1 MRDAAGLLIRPF
13 RFYRVASH
21 ARTLQAM
28 RIKFM
33 NGAESLISTLV
44 GAGVKVCF
52 ANPGTTEMPMVQA
65 LDTVPGMRA
74 VLCLFE
80 GVATGA
86 ADGYARMTGK
96 PGLTLLHL
104 GPGFANG
111 IAYLHDAKRA
121 RSPIVNLIGDHAS
134 WHLPADAPLTS
145 DIFSLANP
153 VSNWVRRS
161 NSAAE
166 IAGDAAEAVAVAS
179 VKPGSIATLILPH
192 DAQLEPASGAA
203 TVNSIAEPQAV
214 SDEAIRLAA
223 EVLRGESAALFLGAY
238 ALRERGLKAV
248 ARIAA
253 ATGCKL
259 MCESF
264 PARWERGVGTPVIE
278 RLPYFPEMAIAAL
291 APYKSIV
298 LAGARSPVSFFGYP
312 GVSSY
317 FISPEQNTVTLATP
331 VEDVESALEALA
343 EVLNA
348 PGEVST
354 NSALQIPVMP
364 TGKLTPETL
373 SAAVAAL
380 LPENCIVMDE
390 SNTSMGPF
398 TKMAQS
404 AKPHTTLYQPGGA
417 IGLGFPCSTGAAV
430 ACPHRI
436 VINLQSDGSGMYTL
450 QALWTQAREGLNVK
464 TIVLNNQSYRILG
477 IELMRAGVK
486 EFSPLAK
493 NLIGLSNPP
502 IDWVSLS
509 KGLGVPAVR
518 VESAEALTTELGRA
532 LAEPGPQLIE
542 AVL

>member
-1 MRDAAGLLIRPF
+1 MR
-13 RFYRVASH
+13 
-21 ARTLQAM
+21 T
-28 RIKFM
+28 
-33 NGAESLISTLV
+33 
-44 GAGVKVCF
+44 
-52 ANPGTTEMPMVQA
+52 
-65 LDTVPGMRA
+65 

-145 DIFSLANP
+145 DIVSLANP
-153 VSNWVRRS
+153 VSHWVRRS
-161 NSAAE
+161 SSADD
-166 IAGDAAEAVAVAS
+166 ISGDVAEAVAAAS
-179 VKPGSIATLILPH
+179 VKPGSICTLILPH
-192 DAQLEPASGAA
+192 DAQLEEANGPII
-203 TVNSIAEPQAV
+203 TQFNPPPPVV
-214 SDEAIRLAA
+214 SDEAIKNAA
-223 EVLRGESAALFLGAY
+223 EALRAESSALFLGAY

-248 ARIAA
+248 ARIAS

-259 MCESF
+259 VCESF

-312 GVSSY
+312 GVPSY
-317 FISPEQNTVTLATP
+317 FISPEQNTVTLATADD
-331 VEDVESALEALA
+331 DVESALEALA
-343 EVLNA
+343 
-348 PGEVST
+348 
-354 NSALQIPVMP
+354 SALDAPDDVAANSELQLPALP

-373 SAAVAAL
+373 SAVVAAL
-380 LPENCIVMDE
+380 LPEHCIVMDE

-398 TKMAQS
+398 TKLAQS

-430 ACPHRI
+430 ACPDRT
-436 VINLQSDGSGMYTL
+436 VINLQADGSGMYTL
-450 QALWTQAREGLNVK
+450 QALWTQAREGLDVTTVVFANR
-464 TIVLNNQSYRILG
+464 TYQILKG
-477 IELMRAGVK
+477 EFAGVDAGEPGRK
-486 EFSPLAK
+486 ALDML
-493 NLIGLSNPP
+493 NIDNPAL
-502 IDWVSLS
+502 DWVSLA
-509 KGLGVPAVR
+509 KGMGVQAQSVTT
-518 VESAEALTTELGRA
+518 AEDFSNALTNSVREK
-532 LAEPGPQLIE
+532 GPRLIE
-542 AVL
+542 VVM